1 MITNEAFFSKGMWTN
16 FFMIV
21 YSYEKVTFI
30 ECQNKFKCMNR
41 YLLLVNVWS
50 IPLTQSSHGLVV
62 SCQWHDEDILDVI
75 HVFPARK
82 CLLWMLLWFLYGPYH
97 LMSLYLLYFSVS
109 YGHYT
114 WHICKKNEILSWL
127 LIVNVMI
134 KNETFK
140 NNQISGQNIWDFI

>member
-1 MITNEAFFSKGMWTN
+1 
-16 FFMIV
+16 
-21 YSYEKVTFI
+21 
-30 ECQNKFKCMNR
+30 
-41 YLLLVNVWS
+41 
-50 IPLTQSSHGLVV
+50 
-62 SCQWHDEDILDVI
+62 
-75 HVFPARK
+75 
-82 CLLWMLLWFLYGPYH
+82 MLLWFLYGPYH

-140 NNQISGQNIWDFI
+140 NNQISGQNIWDFIWITKMVLLRSFISNLKQLKRFMQFQCFIISFDTSVHVLAVMNCQHHDENYVYIWEDGMCFKRELPDDDLWH